1 MTCQSS
7 DTDLARAQFCLVPS
21 HALPLDMYAPQD
33 ISFVP
38 PGAGAMAGRFSA
50 AFQAPPWNRRA
61 MEYIAFFFLLT
72 SAIVATSKKIGGSVF
87 LFFSFQFLLHV
98 FLFLGRILLQL
109 LASAIPYLSSPC

>member
-21 HALPLDMYAPQD
+21 HASPLDMYAPQD

-38 PGAGAMAGRFSA
+38 PGAGATAGRFSA

-61 MEYIAFFFLLT
+61 MEYIAFFFFWLALSLLCRRRL
-72 SAIVATSKKIGGSVF
+72 VVLF
-87 LFFSFQFLLHV
+87 FFSF
-98 FLFLGRILLQL
+98 
-109 LASAIPYLSSPC
+109 LSSFLCSFFFFWGEFYYNC

>member
-38 PGAGAMAGRFSA
+38 PGAGATAGRFSA

-61 MEYIAFFFLLT
+61 MEYIAFF
-72 SAIVATSKKIGGSVF
+72 
-87 LFFSFQFLLHV
+87 SF
-98 FLFLGRILLQL
+98 G
-109 LASAIPYLSSPC
+109 